1 MTEQIEHNASPAVH
15 APRPFVRNAGY
26 RVAHDLNG
34 DWWIW
39 KRSSANTWTTFK
51 RCNSQAE
58 AEMLCSELN
67 AGGSLR

>member
-1 MTEQIEHNASPAVH
+1 MNEQTEHNQAPATQT
-15 APRPFVRNAGY
+15 PRPFVRNASY

-39 KRSSANTWTTFK
+39 KRSSTNTWTTFR

-58 AEMLCSELN
+58 AELLCSELN
-67 AGGSLR
+67 AGSTLG